1 MQKVK
6 KMKYMVKWSFEAENL
21 DKVIELFQKSLKRSD
36 PENYP
41 KGLSSNYYY
50 HNKFEGFTVVE
61 VENEDQIINYHIYY
75 QPYLNSTFKSI
86 GESVDF
92 IKKYKK

>member
-1 MQKVK
+1 
-6 KMKYMVKWSFEAENL
+6 MKYMVKWSFEAENL

-41 KGLSSNYYY
+41 KSLSSNYYY
-50 HNKFEGFTVVE
+50 HNKLVVE
-61 VENEDQIINYHIYY
+61 VENEDQIINYHLYY
-75 QPYLNSTFKSI
+75 QPYLNTTFKSI
-86 GESVDF
+86 SESVDF